1 MLISLQV
8 DGFQCRCVFA
18 VSLTSTGKGNPLLV
32 PASHEAFWLLVVISA
47 SLLAPLAR
55 GGVPRPGSLWSACC
69 IFYLFPPSVPA
80 SPGPPIHHLPPEPV
94 SISCDMEMLDSAIFL
109 GKQHFGTSPSIPFKS
124 ACSDFTG
131 AVPP

>member
-55 GGVPRPGSLWSACC
+55 GGVPDQAPYGQPVAFF
-69 IFYLFPPSVPA
+69 IYFPLLS
-80 SPGPPIHHLPPEPV
+80 
-94 SISCDMEMLDSAIFL
+94 
-109 GKQHFGTSPSIPFKS
+109 QHPQ
-124 ACSDFTG
+124 
-131 AVPP
+131 VPPFTTSLLNLCLLVVIWKC